1 MKSIFSVSRRALM
14 ALTTCMALLFM
25 GGSALAQSVI
35 RGKVLDSSGEAIIG
49 ASVVVP
55 GTTNGVITDL
65 DGNFELR
72 VAPRTVLE
80 ISCIGYITQK
90 AEAANNM
97 AVTLQEDKLML
108 EEAVA
113 VGYGTMKKSDVTGAM
128 VSVKSE
134 ELLQNPVL
142 NAVEALQGKAA
153 GVTVSNNGRPGSAG
167 SITIRGNNTNRSGS
181 PLIVIDGVVA
191 QSVGLDMINP
201 QDIETIDVLKDASAT
216 AIYGSRGGD
225 GVILVTTHRG
235 KSGKLTLN
243 YSGTVTAEKI
253 FEKVPYMDAVQT
265 LEWRRWAKYYAKES
279 AYPGNVPNLAVDYA
293 GINIKGIA
301 PTAWANILQGWG
313 LTLDQFNSMTPEEMA
328 AYPSNKWDP
337 SKVATTDWT
346 QFSDRVGITHEHT
359 LSASGGTDKMKA
371 YVSLGYL
378 NNKGTTIGQEY
389 NRYTFRTSVDVTP
402 INWFSMGGAINARFG
417 DQEYGVDGS
426 GGASN
431 SVPGSLRAKAQA
443 LFPYAVPYD
452 SEGNIV
458 LYPDGN
464 QLNTTIVGEVGKTE
478 LSNLSYDFSG
488 SFYTNFDFGQMWKP
502 LEGLTFRTTFGPQ
515 LRFTQAYKYMSAD
528 SANRQQKGTDLV
540 TSSAAKNFSWTL
552 DNVLSYNRKFGD
564 HSINVTLLQEAWY
577 RMSTTLYSMSGY
589 GIALAAVG
597 MEMTQ
602 KWWGLG
608 NGTYTRDGE
617 PSFNSLS
624 ETQMASYMARLN
636 YSWKDRYIVT
646 LSYRYDGASQLG
658 VGHKWAGFPSVAL
671 AWRID
676 QEPWMNV
683 NWIDQLKF
691 RIGYG
696 KTGTTNGVGTYSS
709 KDNLSR
715 STTTFG
721 DKAYTVYYTPTSFA
735 NQAIG
740 WETTDAYNIGLDF
753 SVLKGR
759 ISGVLDL
766 YQNYTHGMIFSVSL
780 PSASGFTGTTQNLG
794 QINNHGIDLT
804 LNTVNIN
811 KRDFSWRSTINF
823 DFNKNKI
830 IELQNGKE
838 DMLSSGLFIGYPTEV
853 AYTYESMG
861 LWTDSADDLAEM
873 AKYNANGRNFA
884 PGMTRVKDLANEKD
898 ANGNVI
904 YKIDDNNDRRIMG
917 HTRPLYTLGFNN
929 TLRWKNLTLDVFMYG
944 RFDYFTQTGSGQN
957 TATPSRVLD
966 YYTDLNK
973 NSTYGRPSF
982 GIESSEDSFAGNL
995 IQIPHAGWLKV
1006 RQISLGYFLPQNLVR
1021 KMGLSSVRMT
1031 AQLKNPFSV
1040 YDACFWTDSDAGS
1053 ASVNRGLVFGLN
1065 IGF

>member
-1 MKSIFSVSRRALM
+1 MKSIFSTGRKALM
-14 ALTTCMALLFM
+14 ALVTVAALLVT
-25 GGSALAQSVI
+25 GGWANAQSVI
-35 RGKVLDSSGEAIIG
+35 RGKVLDSSGEAVIG
-49 ASVVVP
+49 ASVFVP

-80 ISCIGYITQK
+80 VSCIGYVTQRV
-90 AEAANNM
+90 EAANNM
-97 AVTLQEDKLML
+97 SVTLQDDKLML

-113 VGYGTMKKSDVTGAM
+113 VGYGTMRKSDVTGAM

-153 GVTVSNNGRPGSAG
+153 GVVVSNNGRPGSAG
-167 SITIRGNNTNRSGS
+167 SITVRGRNSTSSGS

-201 QDIETIDVLKDASAT
+201 QDIESIDVLKDASAT
-216 AIYGSRGGD
+216 AIYGARGGD
-225 GVILVTTHRG
+225 GVILVTTNRG

-243 YSGTVTAEKI
+243 YSGTFTAEKI
-253 FEKVPYMDAVQT
+253 FEVVPYMDAAQT
-265 LEWRRWAKYYAKES
+265 LEWRRWARYYAGLTDI
-279 AYPGNVPNLAVDYA
+279 PGNQPNIDVDYA
-293 GINIKGIA
+293 GINIKGISS
-301 PTAWANILQGWG
+301 TAWANILKGWG
-313 LTLDQFNSMTPEEMA
+313 LTLDQWNAGQKSTT
-328 AYPSNKWDP
+328 WDP
-337 SKVATTDWT
+337 SKMESTDWT
-346 QFSDRVGITHEHT
+346 KFSDRVGITHEHT
-359 LSASGGTDKMKA
+359 LSASGGTDRMRA
-371 YVSLGYL
+371 YVSFGYM

-389 NRYTFRTSVDVTP
+389 QRYTFRTSVDVTP
-402 INWFSMGGAINARFG
+402 IEWFSMGGAINARFG

-464 QLNTTIVGEVGKTE
+464 SLNTTIVGEVGKTE

-488 SFYTNFDFGQMWKP
+488 SFYTNFDFGKMWEP
-502 LEGLTFRTTFGPQ
+502 LQGLTFRTTFGPQ
-515 LRFTQAYKYMSAD
+515 LRFGQSYKYMSAD
-528 SANRQQKGTDLV
+528 SANRQQIGTDLV
-540 TSSAAKNFSWTL
+540 TSSASKNFSWTM
-552 DNVLSYNRKFGD
+552 DNILAYNRKFGD
-564 HSINVTLLQEAWY
+564 HSINLTLLQEAWY
-577 RMSTTLYSMSGY
+577 RMSTTLYSMSGH
-589 GIALAAVG
+589 GIALATVG

-624 ETQMASYMARLN
+624 ETQMASYMARVN
-636 YSWKDRYIVT
+636 YSWKDRYIATV
-646 LSYRYDGASQLG
+646 SYRYDGASQLG
-658 VGHKWAGFPSVAL
+658 KGHKWSGFPSVAL

-683 NWIDQLKF
+683 RWIDQLKF
-691 RIGYG
+691 RVGYG
-696 KTGTTNGVGTYSS
+696 KTGNYGVSAYSS

-759 ISGVLDL
+759 ISGVFDV
-766 YQNYTHGMIFSVSL
+766 YKNFTHGMIFTVTL
-780 PSASGFTGTTQNLG
+780 PSASGFTETKQNLG
-794 QINNHGIDLT
+794 QINNAGFDLT

-823 DFNKNKI
+823 DYNKNKI

-838 DMLSSGLFIGYPTEV
+838 DMVSSGLFIGYPTSV
-853 AYTYESMG
+853 SYTYESLG
-861 LWTDSADDLAEM
+861 LWTDSPADLAEI
-873 AKYNANGRNFA
+873 AKFNANGHNFA
-884 PGMTRVKDLANEKD
+884 PGMTHIKDQ
-898 ANGNVI
+898 NGDG
-904 YKIDDNNDRRIMG
+904 KIDANNDRVIMG
-917 HTRPLYTLGFNN
+917 NSSPLMTLGFNN
-929 TLRWKNLTLDVFMYG
+929 NLRWKNLTLEVFMYG
-944 RFDYFTQTGSGQN
+944 RFGYFTQTGSGQN
-957 TATPSRVLD
+957 TSGPSRVLD
-966 YYTDLNK
+966 YYTELNK

-982 GIESSEDSFAGNL
+982 GIESSEDSYAGNL
-995 IQIPHAGWLKV
+995 IQIKHAGWLKV
-1006 RQISLGYFLPQNLVR
+1006 RQISLGYILPQNFVHKL
-1021 KMGLSSVRMT
+1021 GLSSIRAT

-1040 YDACFWTDSDAGS
+1040 YDAAFWTDSDSGQ
-1053 ASVNRGLVFGLN
+1053 SVNRGLVFGLN

>member
-1 MKSIFSVSRRALM
+1 
-14 ALTTCMALLFM
+14 
-25 GGSALAQSVI
+25 
-35 RGKVLDSSGEAIIG
+35 
-49 ASVVVP
+49 
-55 GTTNGVITDL
+55 
-65 DGNFELR
+65 
-72 VAPRTVLE
+72 
-80 ISCIGYITQK
+80 
-90 AEAANNM
+90 M

-128 VSVKSE
+128 VSVKAE
-134 ELLQNPVL
+134 ELVQNPVL

-167 SITIRGNNTNRSGS
+167 SITVRGRNSTTSGS

-201 QDIETIDVLKDASAT
+201 QDIETIDILKDASAT
-216 AIYGSRGGD
+216 AIYGARGGD
-225 GVILVTTHRG
+225 GVILVTTNRG
-235 KSGKLTLN
+235 KSGKLSLN

-253 FEKVPYMDAVQT
+253 FEKIPYMDAVQT
-265 LEWRRWAKYYAKES
+265 LEWRRWAKYYANES
-279 AYPGNVPNLAVDYA
+279 PYPGNEPHLSVDYD
-293 GINIKGIA
+293 GISIKGIS
-301 PTAWANILQGWG
+301 PTAWANVLKGWG
-313 LTLDQFNSMTPEEMA
+313 LTLEQFNAMLPEEVA
-328 AYPSNKWDP
+328 AYPSSKWDP
-337 SKVATTDWT
+337 SKVVSTDWT

-359 LSASGGTDKMKA
+359 LSASGGTDRMKA
-371 YVSLGYL
+371 YVSLGYM

-389 NRYTFRTSVDVTP
+389 NRYTFRTSVDITP
-402 INWFSMGGAINARFG
+402 LEWFSMGGAINARFG

-426 GGASN
+426 GGASS

-452 SEGNIV
+452 EDGNIV

-464 QLNTTIVGEVGKTE
+464 ELNTTIVGEVGKTR
-478 LSNLSYDFSG
+478 LSNLSYDITG
-488 SFYTNFDFGQMWKP
+488 SFYAALDFGNMWKP

-515 LRFTQAYKYMSAD
+515 FRLSQSYKYMSAD
-528 SANRQQKGTDLV
+528 SANRKQKGLDLV
-540 TSSAAKNFSWTL
+540 TSSASKNFSWTL
-552 DNVLSYNRKFGD
+552 DNVLSYSRKFGD
-564 HSINVTLLQEAWY
+564 HSINATLLQEAWY
-577 RMSTTLYSMSGY
+577 RMGTTLYSMSGY
-589 GIALAAVG
+589 GISLAAVG

-602 KWWGLG
+602 LWWGL
-608 NGTYTRDGE
+608 NGSTYTRDGE
-617 PSFNSLS
+617 PSFNSLD
-624 ETQMASYMARLN
+624 ERQMASYMARLN
-636 YSWKDRYIVT
+636 YSWKDRYIAT

-658 VGHKWAGFPSVAL
+658 VGHKWSGFPSVAL

-683 NWIDQLKF
+683 RWIDQLKL

-696 KTGTTNGVGTYSS
+696 KTGNYNVGTYSS
-709 KDNLSR
+709 KDDLSN

-721 DKAYTVYYTPTSFA
+721 DKAYTVYYTTNSFA

-740 WETTDAYNIGLDF
+740 WETTDAYNVGLDF

-780 PSASGFTGTTQNLG
+780 PSASGKTGTTENLG
-794 QINNHGIDLT
+794 QINNHGFDLT

-823 DFNKNKI
+823 DYNRNKI

-838 DMLSSGLFIGYPTEV
+838 DMVGSRLFIGYPTSV
-853 AYTYESMG
+853 AYTYESLG
-861 LWTDSADDLAEM
+861 LWTDSAADLAEI
-873 AKYNANGRNFA
+873 AKFNEKGGRNFA
-884 PGMTRVKDLANEKD
+884 PGMTRVKDQ
-898 ANGNVI
+898 NGDYVI
-904 YKIDDNNDRRIMG
+904 DGDNDVLIMG
-917 HTRPLYTLGFNN
+917 NTTPLFNLGFNN
-929 TLRWKNLTLDVFMYG
+929 TFRWKNLTLDIFMYG
-944 RFDYFTQTGSGQN
+944 RFDYFTQTGAGQN
-957 TATPSRVLD
+957 TASPSRVLD

-982 GIESSEDSFAGNL
+982 GVESSEDSFAGNL
-995 IQIPHAGWLKV
+995 IQIRHAGWLKV
-1006 RQISLGYFLPQNLVR
+1006 RQISLGYFLPQNFVR
-1021 KMGLSSVRMT
+1021 RMGLSSIRLT

-1053 ASVNRGLVFGLN
+1053 ASINRGLVFGLN

>member
-1 MKSIFSVSRRALM
+1 MKSIFSVGHNALM
-14 ALTTCMALLFM
+14 ALMTAVALLFM
-25 GGSALAQSVI
+25 GGSAFAQSTI
-35 RGKVLDSSGEAIIG
+35 KGKVLDSTGEAVVG

-80 ISCIGYITQK
+80 VSCIGYVTQRV
-90 AEAANNM
+90 EAASNM

-167 SITIRGNNTNRSGS
+167 SIQVRGKNSTSSGS

-191 QSVGLDMINP
+191 QSVSLDMINP
-201 QDIETIDVLKDASAT
+201 QDIESIDVLKDASAT
-216 AIYGSRGGD
+216 AIYGARGGD
-225 GVILVTTHRG
+225 GVILVTTNRG

-243 YSGTVTAEKI
+243 YSGTFTAEKI

-279 AYPGNVPNLAVDYA
+279 PYPGNEPHLDVDYD

-313 LTLDQFNSMTPEEMA
+313 LTLAQFNSMTPEEVK
-328 AYPSNKWDP
+328 AYPSSNWDP
-337 SKVATTDWT
+337 SKVTSTDWT

-371 YVSLGYL
+371 YVSLGYM

-389 NRYTFRTSVDVTP
+389 QRYTFRTSVDVTP
-402 INWFSMGGAINARFG
+402 IEWFSMGGAINARFG

-426 GGASN
+426 GGASS
-431 SVPGSLRAKAQA
+431 SVPSSLRAKAQA

-452 SEGNIV
+452 EEGNIV

-464 QLNTTIVGEVGKTE
+464 TLNTTIVGEVGKTE

-488 SFYTNFDFGQMWKP
+488 SFYTNFDFGKMWRP

-515 LRFTQAYKYMSAD
+515 LRFTQAYKYMSAE
-528 SANRQQKGTDLV
+528 SANRQQIGTDLV
-540 TSSAAKNFSWTL
+540 TSSATKNFSWTL
-552 DNVLSYNRKFGD
+552 DNILSYNRKFGE
-564 HSINVTLLQEAWY
+564 HAINLTLLQEAWY
-577 RMSTTLYSMSGY
+577 RMNTTLYSMSGH

-636 YSWKDRYIVT
+636 YSWKDRYMATI
-646 LSYRYDGASQLG
+646 SYRYDGASQLG
-658 VGHKWAGFPSVAL
+658 NGHKWAGFPSVAL
-671 AWRID
+671 GWRID
-676 QEPWMNV
+676 QEPWMHV
-683 NWIDQLKF
+683 SWIDQLKL
-691 RIGYG
+691 RVGWG
-696 KTGTTNGVGTYSS
+696 RTGNYNVGAYSS

-721 DKAYTVYYTPTSFA
+721 DKAKTVYYTPTSFA

-740 WETTDAYNIGLDF
+740 WETTDAVNVGVDF

-759 ISGVLDL
+759 ISGVIDV
-766 YQNYTHGMIFSVSL
+766 YKNFTHGMIFSVTL
-780 PSASGFTGTTQNLG
+780 PSASGFTGTTENLG
-794 QINNHGIDLT
+794 QINNRGIDIT

-823 DFNKNKI
+823 DFNKNEC

-838 DMLSSGLFIGYPTEV
+838 DMVSSGLFIGYPTSV
-853 AYTYESMG
+853 AYTYESLG
-861 LWTDSADDLAEM
+861 LWTDSAADQAEM
-873 AKYNANGRNFA
+873 AKFNANGHNFA
-884 PGMTRVKDLANEKD
+884 PGMTRIKDQND
-898 ANGNVI
+898 D
-904 YKIDDNNDRRIMG
+904 YKIDANNDRIIMG
-917 HTRPLYTLGFNN
+917 NSSPLMTLGFNN

-944 RFDYFTQTGSGQN
+944 RFGYFTQTGSGQN
-957 TATPSRVLD
+957 TASPSRVID

-973 NSTYGRPSF
+973 NSTYGRPRF
-982 GIESSEDSFAGNL
+982 GIESSEDSYAGNL
-995 IQIPHAGWLKV
+995 IQIKHAGWLKV
-1006 RQISLGYFLPQNLVR
+1006 RQISLGYILPQNFVK
-1021 KMGLSSVRMT
+1021 KMGLSSIRLT